1 MARLRV
7 FAGPNGSG
15 KSTLLGILPA
25 EYIGTYVNADDL
37 ERAIRTHGNFDLA
50 DYNLGGEA
58 PARFERLLAALRGD
72 AGRLEGHEGSLVA
85 DHMSLDGT
93 RVSLPAVEMNS
104 YIAATLADFLRF
116 ELLDAGVSFTFETV
130 MSHESKVEFMAEAR
144 RRGYRTYLYFIATE
158 DVDINVDRV
167 EQRVALGGHP
177 VAEANIKKRYPKTLA
192 LLQPAC
198 DAADRAYVFDN
209 SGDAHRLVAEIT
221 NGEQLEV
228 HTDDIPAWFVNTE
241 LWQSFQM

>member
-25 EYIGTYVNADDL
+25 EYVGTYINADDL

-50 DYNLGGEA
+50 DYNLGAEA

-72 AGRLEGHEGSLVA
+72 AGRLEGHEGALVA

-158 DVDINVDRV
+158 DVAINVDRV
-167 EQRVALGGHP
+167 EQRVVLGGHP

-192 LLQPAC
+192 LLHPAC

-209 SGDAHRLVAEIT
+209 SGEAHRLVAEIT